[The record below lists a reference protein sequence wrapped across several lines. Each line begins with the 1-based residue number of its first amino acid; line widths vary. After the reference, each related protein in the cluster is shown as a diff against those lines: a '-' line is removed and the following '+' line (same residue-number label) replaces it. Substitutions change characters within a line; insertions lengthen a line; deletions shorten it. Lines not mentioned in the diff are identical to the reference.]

1 MTSPFKYLVVDG
13 KLVPYANAR
22 LHILSPA
29 VKYAAT
35 AFDGLRAYWN
45 EGQEQLILFRCR
57 DHLARLL
64 QSARLMGMEGVDY
77 SVAELEGILL
87 ELLHA
92 NEVRQTIH
100 IRPSLFVAGEGPLAA
115 RGPVSL
121 GIAIVRGDAA
131 ISKEGGPEK
140 PFRVAISSWRRIDDS
155 SISPRIK
162 CAANYQNGRM
172 ALLQAQED
180 GYDGVLM
187 LDWTGHVTEEP
198 RACLFMVR
206 DGVPVTPPV
215 SSDIL
220 ESITRGT
227 VIQLFRE
234 QHGLETQERSMDRT
248 EVYIAEELFLCG
260 SGMEVQ
266 PVAAVDRFS
275 IGNGGPGPLT
285 TAMRETYMTVVS
297 GETDL
302 HPEWRT
308 SVYER

>member
-1 MTSPFKYLVVDG
+1 MTSPFKYLVLDG
-13 KLVPYANAR
+13 KLVPYDDAR
-22 LHILSPA
+22 LHILTPA

-35 AFDGLRAYWN
+35 AFDGLKAFWS
-45 EGQEQLILFRCR
+45 EAQEQLLLFRCR

-100 IRPSLFVAGEGPLAA
+100 IRPSLFVAGEGSLQA

-121 GIAIVRGDAA
+121 GIVIVPGDAVIA
-131 ISKEGGPEK
+131 KEGGAEN
-140 PFRVAISSWRRIDDS
+140 PFRLAVSSWRRIDDNTV
-155 SISPRIK
+155 SPRIK

-187 LDWTGHVTEEP
+187 LDGTGHVTEEP

-206 DGVPVTPPV
+206 YGVPITPPLT
-215 SSDIL
+215 SDIL
-220 ESITRGT
+220 ESITRET
-227 VIQLFRE
+227 IIQLFRE
-234 QHGLETQERSMDRT
+234 EHGLEVREREVDRT
-248 EVYIAEELFLCG
+248 EVYVADELFLCG
-260 SGMEVQ
+260 SGMEIQ
-266 PVAAVDRFS
+266 PVGGVDRFS
-275 IGNGGPGPLT
+275 IGDGRPGAVT
-285 TAMRETYMTVVS
+285 MAIRKTYMAIVS
-297 GETDL
+297 GDSDL

-308 SVYER
+308 PVYA

>member
-13 KLVPYANAR
+13 KLVPYDDAR
-22 LHILSPA
+22 LHILTPA

-35 AFDGLRAYWN
+35 AFDGLKAFWS
-45 EGQEQLILFRCR
+45 EAQEQLILFRCR

-87 ELLHA
+87 ELLQA

-100 IRPSLFVAGEGPLAA
+100 IRPSLFVAGEGSLQA

-121 GIAIVRGDAA
+121 GIVIVPGDAV
-131 ISKEGGPEK
+131 ISKEGGAEK
-140 PFRVAISSWRRIDDS
+140 PFRLAISSWRRIDDNTL
-155 SISPRIK
+155 SPRIK
-162 CAANYQNGRM
+162 CAGNYQNGRM

-187 LDWTGHVTEEP
+187 LDGTGHVTEEP

-206 DGVPVTPPV
+206 DGVPITPPV
-215 SSDIL
+215 TSDIL
-220 ESITRGT
+220 ESITRET
-227 VIQLFRE
+227 IIQLFRE
-234 QHGLETQERSMDRT
+234 EHGLEVREREVDRT
-248 EVYIAEELFLCG
+248 EVYVADELFLCG
-260 SGMEVQ
+260 SGMEIQ
-266 PVAAVDRFS
+266 PVGGVDRFS
-275 IGNGGPGPLT
+275 IGDGRPGPVT
-285 TAMRETYMTVVS
+285 TAIRKSYMAIVS
-297 GETDL
+297 GGTDR

-308 SVYER
+308 SVYD

>member
-13 KLVPYANAR
+13 KLVPYDDAR
-22 LHILSPA
+22 LHILTPA

-35 AFDGLRAYWN
+35 AFDGLKAYWS
-45 EGQEQLILFRCR
+45 GAQEQLILFRCR

-100 IRPSLFVAGEGPLAA
+100 IRPSLFVVGEGSLQA

-121 GIAIVRGDAA
+121 GIVIVPGDAV
-131 ISKEGGPEK
+131 ISKKGGAEK
-140 PFRVAISSWRRIDDS
+140 PFRLSISSWRRIDDNTV
-155 SISPRIK
+155 SPRIK

-180 GYDGVLM
+180 GYDGVVM
-187 LDWTGHVTEEP
+187 LDGTGHVTEEP

-206 DGVPVTPPV
+206 DGVPITPPIT
-215 SSDIL
+215 SDIL
-220 ESITRGT
+220 ESINRET
-227 VIQLFRE
+227 IMQLFQE
-234 QHGLETQERSMDRT
+234 EHGLEVREREVDRT
-248 EVYIAEELFLCG
+248 EVYVADELFLCG
-260 SGMEVQ
+260 SGMEIQ
-266 PVAAVDRFS
+266 PVGGVDRFS
-275 IGNGGPGPLT
+275 IGDGRPGPVT
-285 TAMRETYMTVVS
+285 TAIRKSYMAIVS
-297 GETDL
+297 GDTDL

-308 SVYER
+308 PVYA